1 MEASRW
7 QEEERNAWILSKE
20 AACVNRL
27 EAGREGRN
35 SESRVMGM
43 EPKEHGRAARE
54 ERSRVSTSMAITTG
68 NPGRRERSIYE
79 GFTVEVT
86 LDPGLEGRVGFHSI
100 ESFL

>member
-1 MEASRW
+1 M
-7 QEEERNAWILSKE
+7 NAWILSKE

-35 SESRVMGM
+35 SGSRVMGM

-68 NPGRRERSIYE
+68 NPGRRERSLCENSGTQPPPLLEHYE
-79 GFTVEVT
+79 GRGGE
-86 LDPGLEGRVGFHSI
+86 
-100 ESFL
+100 